1 MLTQQQ
7 SQRTEIQAADSTG
20 SFNKRRRN
28 SVLVTVTLLIVSILI
43 FAVGLAATT
52 RTENV
57 TVGGYYPGVILG
69 FGSILGI
76 IGSNLIENKRQ
87 MDLRPLYAGKCSYFT
102 TTQGDDTTQ
111 VRKRICY
118 LIFAGGNYF
127 VWLSIGVLV
136 SGFWGPIFPL
146 YLFFLPFF
154 FRQVTCQQPVRGCFL
169 KIKSNTCYCCDLYN
183 CGRLGVSGLY
193 YEYIDVRS
201 CQDVVH
207 LYHLL
212 WSVTILNIVGLF
224 LGIITAAVL
233 GGFKD
238 MNPTIP
244 AITCILETPRPRVQ
258 YNTRPPVP
266 SYNTYYHSTPH
277 LPPYTAYDL
286 QHSTVFP
293 TSTPS
298 GLSDDPNS
306 TQSSSSL
313 MWPSNAPPRYSPP
326 YMPPD
331 EKPPPYT
338 P

>member
-1 MLTQQQ
+1 MLTQQA
-7 SQRTEIQAADSTG
+7 SQRTEIPAADSTG

-28 SVLVTVTLLIVSILI
+28 SIFVTVTLFLVSILI
-43 FAVGLAATT
+43 LTLGLAATT

-69 FGSILGI
+69 FGSMLGI

-87 MDLRPLYAGKCSYFT
+87 MLVASIVFISFGVIAAFCCAIVDGVFAARHLDLRPIYAGRCRYFPSA
-102 TTQGDDTTQ
+102 GDDHATDATE
-111 VRKRICY
+111 
-118 LIFAGGNYF
+118 
-127 VWLSIGVLV
+127 
-136 SGFWGPIFPL
+136 
-146 YLFFLPFF
+146 
-154 FRQVTCQQPVRGCFL
+154 VTCQMPTRGSCSV
-169 KIKSNTCYCCDLYN
+169 KIKSSTCYCCELYN
-183 CGRLGVSGLY
+183 CGRAGISGLY
-193 YEYIDVRS
+193 YEYIDVAS
-201 CQDVVH
+201 CDDVVH

-244 AITCILETPRPRVQ
+244 AISCIVETPRPTVQ

-293 TSTPS
+293 ASTPS

-306 TQSSSSL
+306 TSHSGPSF
-313 MWPSNAPPRYSPP
+313 MWPSTAPPRYSPP
-326 YMPPD
+326 YFPPD

>member
-7 SQRTEIQAADSTG
+7 SLRTEIPADSTG
-20 SFNKRRRN
+20 SFNKRRRK
-28 SVLVTVTLLIVSILI
+28 SIFVTVTLLVISILI
-43 FAVGLAATT
+43 FTVGLAATT

-87 MDLRPLYAGKCSYFT
+87 MDLRPLYAGKCGYYSSTYNDHT
-102 TTQGDDTTQ
+102 TE
-111 VRKRICY
+111 
-118 LIFAGGNYF
+118 
-127 VWLSIGVLV
+127 
-136 SGFWGPIFPL
+136 
-146 YLFFLPFF
+146 
-154 FRQVTCQQPVRGCFL
+154 VTCQPNPRGPCVL
-169 KIKSNTCYCCDLYN
+169 TIKSNTCYCCDLYN
-183 CGRLGVSGLY
+183 CGRIGISSIY
-193 YEYIDVRS
+193 YEYMDVNS

-212 WSVTILNIVGLF
+212 WSVTILNIMGLF

-238 MNPTIP
+238 MSPSIQ
-244 AITCILETPRPRVQ
+244 AISCVEETPRPTVQ

-286 QHSTVFP
+286 QHSNIFP
-293 TSTPS
+293 ASTPS

-306 TQSSSSL
+306 TSQSASSF

-326 YMPPD
+326 YFPPD

>member
-1 MLTQQQ
+1 MLTQQP
-7 SQRTEIQAADSTG
+7 SQRTEIPAADSTG
-20 SFNKRRRN
+20 SFNRRRRN
-28 SVLVTVTLLIVSILI
+28 SIFVTVTLFLVSILI
-43 FAVGLAATT
+43 LTVGLAATT

-87 MDLRPLYAGKCSYFT
+87 MDLRPIYAGKCRYFT
-102 TTQGDDTTQ
+102 S
-111 VRKRICY
+111 
-118 LIFAGGNYF
+118 AGGDQ
-127 VWLSIGVLV
+127 GTDTAE
-136 SGFWGPIFPL
+136 
-146 YLFFLPFF
+146 
-154 FRQVTCQQPVRGCFL
+154 VTCQMPTRGSCSV
-169 KIKSNTCYCCDLYN
+169 KIKSNTCYCCELYN
-183 CGRLGVSGLY
+183 CGRAGISGLY
-193 YEYIDVRS
+193 YEYIDVKS
-201 CQDVVH
+201 CQDVIH

-224 LGIITAAVL
+224 LGIITAAIL

-244 AITCILETPRPRVQ
+244 AISCIVETPRPTVQ

-286 QHSTVFP
+286 QHSNVFP
-293 TSTPS
+293 ASTPS

-306 TQSSSSL
+306 TSQSGPSF
-313 MWPSNAPPRYSPP
+313 MWPSTAPPRYSPP
-326 YMPPD
+326 YFPPD

>member
-1 MLTQQQ
+1 MLTQQR
-7 SQRTEIQAADSTG
+7 SQRTDMQAADSTG

-28 SVLVTVTLLIVSILI
+28 SIFVTVSLLVVSILI
-43 FAVGLAATT
+43 FTVGLAATT

-87 MDLRPLYAGKCSYFT
+87 MLVASIVFISFGVVAAFCCAIVDGVFAARHLDLRPLYAGKCRYFT
-102 TTQGDDTTQ
+102 NTHEDTTE
-111 VRKRICY
+111 V
-118 LIFAGGNYF
+118 A
-127 VWLSIGVLV
+127 
-136 SGFWGPIFPL
+136 
-146 YLFFLPFF
+146 
-154 FRQVTCQQPVRGCFL
+154 CQLPVRGCLL
-169 KIKSNTCYCCDLYN
+169 KIKNNTCYCCDLYN
-183 CGRLGVSGLY
+183 CGRIGVSGLY

-238 MNPTIP
+238 MNPSIP
-244 AITCILETPRPRVQ
+244 AISCIAETPRPRVQ
-258 YNTRPPVP
+258 YSTRPPVP
-266 SYNTYYHSTPH
+266 SYNTYSHSTPH

-286 QHSTVFP
+286 QHSSVLP
-293 TSTPS
+293 VSTPS

-306 TQSSSSL
+306 QSGSSF
-313 MWPSNAPPRYSPP
+313 MWPSCAPPRYSPP
-326 YMPPD
+326 YFPPD

>member
-1 MLTQQQ
+1 MLVA
-7 SQRTEIQAADSTG
+7 SIVFI
-20 SFNKRRRN
+20 SF
-28 SVLVTVTLLIVSILI
+28 
-43 FAVGLAATT
+43 
-52 RTENV
+52 
-57 TVGGYYPGVILG
+57 GVIAAFCCAIVDGVFAARHL
-69 FGSILGI
+69 
-76 IGSNLIENKRQ
+76 
-87 MDLRPLYAGKCSYFT
+87 DLRPLYAGKCSYFT
-102 TTQGDDTTQ
+102 TTQGDDTT
-111 VRKRICY
+111 
-118 LIFAGGNYF
+118 
-127 VWLSIGVLV
+127 
-136 SGFWGPIFPL
+136 
-146 YLFFLPFF
+146 
-154 FRQVTCQQPVRGCFL
+154 QVTCQQPVRGCFL

>member
-102 TTQGDDTTQ
+102 TTQGDDTT
-111 VRKRICY
+111 
-118 LIFAGGNYF
+118 
-127 VWLSIGVLV
+127 
-136 SGFWGPIFPL
+136 
-146 YLFFLPFF
+146 
-154 FRQVTCQQPVRGCFL
+154 QVTCQQPVRGCFL

-293 TSTPS
+293 ASTPS

>member
-1 MLTQQQ
+1 MLCARPIPSALLHLPDASLCRRPVAGASACSMLTQQ
-7 SQRTEIQAADSTG
+7 SQRTEIPAADSTG
-20 SFNKRRRN
+20 SFNRRRRN
-28 SVLVTVTLLIVSILI
+28 SIFVTVTLFLVSILI
-43 FAVGLAATT
+43 LTVGLAATT
-52 RTENV
+52 RSENV

-87 MDLRPLYAGKCSYFT
+87 MDLRPIYAGRCRYFT
-102 TTQGDDTTQ
+102 AAGEDQATDT
-111 VRKRICY
+111 VE
-118 LIFAGGNYF
+118 
-127 VWLSIGVLV
+127 
-136 SGFWGPIFPL
+136 
-146 YLFFLPFF
+146 
-154 FRQVTCQQPVRGCFL
+154 VTCQMPTRGSCSL
-169 KIKSNTCYCCDLYN
+169 KIKSNTCYCCELYN
-183 CGRLGVSGLY
+183 CGRTGISGLY
-193 YEYIDVRS
+193 YEYIDVKS
-201 CQDVVH
+201 CQDVIH

-224 LGIITAAVL
+224 LGIITAAIL

-244 AITCILETPRPRVQ
+244 AISCIVETPRPTVQ

-286 QHSTVFP
+286 QHSNVFP
-293 TSTPS
+293 ASTPS

-306 TQSSSSL
+306 TSQSGPSF
-313 MWPSNAPPRYSPP
+313 MWPSSAPPRYSPP
-326 YMPPD
+326 YFPPD

>member
-102 TTQGDDTTQ
+102 TTQGDDTT
-111 VRKRICY
+111 
-118 LIFAGGNYF
+118 
-127 VWLSIGVLV
+127 
-136 SGFWGPIFPL
+136 
-146 YLFFLPFF
+146 
-154 FRQVTCQQPVRGCFL
+154 QVTCQQPVRGCFL